1 MILREKKRK
10 RGRTIQ
16 TDIVFITFDC
26 GTDYNEYRS
35 LFAFS
40 NFGFLDPIKYG
51 YKVIFGRN
59 FSELS

>member
-1 MILREKKRK
+1 MISRRKRK
-10 RGRTIQ
+10 RWRTIQ

-40 NFGFLDPIKYG
+40 NL
-51 YKVIFGRN
+51 
-59 FSELS
+59 